1 MRFQKSFLYSWLVLF
16 IVAMSMN
23 FLTPMSVADDGAY
36 AFIKEPVGREF
47 DENRPIET
55 FADIVESMTN
65 HWNTHNGRIVSS
77 SLESLFMGIIG
88 KPAFNVFNAL
98 VFCLTVA
105 FILSLCGFDW
115 RSRWLWL
122 LFLLILALMPA
133 FGETF
138 LWVSGSFNYLWTAF
152 FVLGFLVLLRHYR
165 EDRLS
170 GKHWLLMPVAF
181 ICGWTHEIMTLPVSM
196 ALGLYMLL
204 HIRKIWGRAVLPL
217 MLGFMMGTA
226 MNVLAPATF
235 IRAGAE
241 DVADVAGGLVGK
253 VKSFVVSL
261 SRLRIAWLLIIL
273 SIISYFRRKK
283 AFCEFVRSQRWL
295 IIITLFSFLVV
306 WLSGMSNARVRFG
319 IEFFSLML
327 LMGLLRHIGI
337 EHYKQTVLS
346 VSIIGVIIFLIP
358 IFYYQ
363 KVNHDHFLFC
373 KPQLEDKEQLLILTP
388 TDSIPD
394 FWCTYLMKH
403 VDFGEDVYY
412 LAADKDK
419 TMVRY
424 MSAYYGKKGMCY
436 LPEALYKDIVEQ
448 PSKYRQFH
456 TLPYTDLYAKEVDAG
471 DTSKVAKVRFDLHP
485 AEAADVPVYL
495 RPISK
500 YISTY
505 SVLSCSPN
513 YSKVLNI
520 QNKYYLVFPLPV
532 KGMAERVDNVVLT
545 Q

>member
-1 MRFQKSFLYSWLVLF
+1 MIFRKYFIYSYLLLF
-16 IVAMSMN
+16 IVIIAMN
-23 FLTPMSVADDGAY
+23 FLTPISVADDGAY

-77 SLESLFMGIIG
+77 SLESLFVGIVG
-88 KPAFNVFNAL
+88 KPVFNVFNAL
-98 VFCLTVA
+98 IFCFTIGFFLC
-105 FILSLCGFDW
+105 LCGYDW

-165 EDRLS
+165 DDRLS

-204 HIRKIWGRAVLPL
+204 HFRKIWGRAVLPL

-235 IRAGAE
+235 VRAEAE

-261 SRLRIAWLLIIL
+261 SRLRIAWLLVLL
-273 SIISYFRRKK
+273 SAVMYFRRKK
-283 AFCEFVRSQRWL
+283 AFCEFVRCQRWL
-295 IIITLFSFLVV
+295 IVITLFSFLVV

-319 IEFFSLML
+319 TELFSLML
-327 LMGLLRHIGI
+327 LLVLLRQMGI
-337 EHYKQTVLS
+337 CRYEKNIQACS
-346 VSIIGVIIFLIP
+346 FLLCLLFLVP
-358 IFYYQ
+358 ILYYQ
-363 KVNHDHFLFC
+363 KVNHDYFQYC
-373 KPQLEDKEQLLILTP
+373 KPQLENKEQLLILTP

-394 FWCTYLMKH
+394 FWCNYLMKH

-424 MSAYYGKKGMCY
+424 MSAFYGKKGMCY
-436 LPEALYKDIVEQ
+436 LPEALYNDILAH
-448 PSKYRQFH
+448 PSNYKEFH
-456 TLPYTDLYAKEVDAG
+456 TLPGVNLYAKET
-471 DTSKVAKVRFDLHP
+471 DTTDQPANKVRFN
-485 AEAADVPVYL
+485 L
-495 RPISK
+495 RPAHATDIPLLIRPVSK

-505 SVLSCSPN
+505 TVSSCRPN
-513 YSKVLNI
+513 YSINMKLGKKN
-520 QNKYYLVFPLPV
+520 YLIVPAPI
-532 KGMAERVDNVVLT
+532 KSMAERVVRVVEY

>member
-1 MRFQKSFLYSWLVLF
+1 
-16 IVAMSMN
+16 MN
-23 FLTPMSVADDGAY
+23 CLTPMSVADDGAY

-47 DENRPIET
+47 DENRPIKT
-55 FADIVESMTN
+55 FADVVESMTN

-77 SLESLFMGIIG
+77 SLESLFVGIVG
-88 KPAFNVFNAL
+88 KSVFNVINAL
-98 VFCLTVA
+98 VFCITIA
-105 FILSLCGFDW
+105 FIMSLCSFDW

-138 LWVSGSFNYLWTAF
+138 LWVSGSLNYLWTAF
-152 FVLGFLVLLRHYR
+152 FVLGFLLLFRRYHNN
-165 EDRLS
+165 RLTR
-170 GKHWLLMPVAF
+170 KHWLLMPVAF

-204 HIRKIWGRAVLPL
+204 HIRKICGRAVLPL

-235 IRAGAE
+235 VRAGAE

-253 VKSFVVSL
+253 VKSFIVSL
-261 SRLRIAWLLIIL
+261 SRLRIAWLLVLL
-273 SIISYFRRKK
+273 SAVMYFRRK
-283 AFCEFVRSQRWL
+283 AVLFEFIRSQRWL
-295 IIITLFSFLVV
+295 ILVTLFSFFVV

-319 IEFFSLML
+319 TELFSLML
-327 LMGLLRHIGI
+327 LFVLLRQMGI
-337 EHYKQTVLS
+337 SRYEKTIQACS
-346 VSIIGVIIFLIP
+346 FLLCIVFFIP
-358 IFYYQ
+358 ILYYQ
-363 KVNHDHFLFC
+363 KVNHDHFLYC
-373 KPQLEDKEQLLILTP
+373 KPQLENKEQLLILTP
-388 TDSIPD
+388 TDSIPE
-394 FWCTYLMKH
+394 FWCSYLMKH

-436 LPEALYKDIVEQ
+436 LPEALYKDIVAQ

-456 TLPYTDLYAKEVDAG
+456 TLPYTDLYAREVDAG

-485 AEAADVPVYL
+485 AEAADVPAYL
-495 RPISK
+495 RPISR

>member
-1 MRFQKSFLYSWLVLF
+1 MSFRKYFIHSWLLLF
-16 IVAMSMN
+16 IVILAMN

-36 AFIKEPVGREF
+36 AFIKESVGREF
-47 DENRPIET
+47 DDNRPVDNLS
-55 FADIVESMTN
+55 DIVESMTN
-65 HWNTHNGRIVSS
+65 HWYTHNGRIVNH

-88 KPAFNVFNAL
+88 KPVFNVFNAL

-105 FILSLCGFDW
+105 FIMSLCGFDW

-152 FVLGFLVLLRHYR
+152 FVLGFLVLLRLFR

-170 GKHWLLMPVAF
+170 RKHWLLMPVAF

-235 IRAGAE
+235 IRAGAD

-253 VKSFVVSL
+253 VKSFIVSL
-261 SRLRIAWLLIIL
+261 SRLRIVWLLVLL
-273 SIISYFRRKK
+273 SAVMYFRRKRVL
-283 AFCEFVRSQRWL
+283 FEFVRSQRWL
-295 IIITLFSFLVV
+295 ILVTLFSFLVV

-319 IEFFSLML
+319 TELFSLML
-327 LMGLLRHIGI
+327 LFVLLRQMGI
-337 EHYKQTVLS
+337 SRYEKTIQACSFLLCIV
-346 VSIIGVIIFLIP
+346 FLIP
-358 IFYYQ
+358 ILYYQ
-363 KVNHDHFLFC
+363 KVNHDYFQYC
-373 KPQLEDKEQLLILTP
+373 KPQLENKEQLLILTP

-394 FWCTYLMKH
+394 FWCAYLMKH
-403 VDFGEDVYY
+403 VDYGEDVYY

-424 MSAYYGKKGMCY
+424 MSAFYGKKGLYY
-436 LPEALYKDIVEQ
+436 LPEALYKDIVAH

-456 TLPYTDLYAKEVDAG
+456 TLPYTNLYVKEVANEDSMT
-471 DTSKVAKVRFDLHP
+471 DVKVRFDLRP
-485 AEAADVPVYL
+485 AEPADVPFYL
-495 RPISK
+495 RPISM

-513 YSKVLNI
+513 YSKVLTI
-520 QNKYYLVFPLPV
+520 QNKQYLVVPAPI
-532 KGMAERVDNVVLT
+532 KGMAERVTSIVDL
-545 Q
+545 

>member
-1 MRFQKSFLYSWLVLF
+1 MNLRTSFCFSWLILF
-16 IVAMSMN
+16 IVVITMN
-23 FLTPMSVADDGAY
+23 YLTPISVADDGAY
-36 AFIKEPVGREF
+36 AFVKEPIGREF
-47 DENRPIET
+47 DETQPIESIS
-55 FADIVESMTN
+55 DIVVSMTN
-65 HWNTHNGRIVSS
+65 HWYTHNGRIVSS
-77 SLESLFMGIIG
+77 SLESLFIG
-88 KPAFNVFNAL
+88 VVGKLVFNVFNAL
-98 VFCLTVA
+98 IFCFTIGFFLY
-105 FILSLCGFDW
+105 LCGYDW

-122 LFLLILALMPA
+122 VFLLFIALMPA

-152 FVLGFLVLLRHYR
+152 FVLGFLVLHRRYR
-165 EDRLS
+165 DDRLS

-196 ALGLYMLL
+196 ALGLHMLL

-235 IRAGAE
+235 IRAGAD

-261 SRLRIAWLLIIL
+261 SRLRIVWLLVLL
-273 SIISYFRRKK
+273 SAVMYFRRKTVL
-283 AFCEFVRSQRWL
+283 FEFIHSQRWL
-295 IIITLFSFLVV
+295 ILVTLFSFLVV

-327 LMGLLRHIGI
+327 LMGLMRHIGI
-337 EHYKQTVLS
+337 ERYKQTVLS

-358 IFYYQ
+358 ILYYQ
-363 KVNHDHFLFC
+363 KVNHDHFLYC
-373 KPQLEDKEQLLILTP
+373 KPQLENKEQLLILTP

-394 FWCTYLMKH
+394 FWCSYLMKH

-436 LPEALYKDIVEQ
+436 LPEALYKDIVML

-471 DTSKVAKVRFDLHP
+471 DTSKVAKVRFDLRP
-485 AEAADVPVYL
+485 SEAADVPAYF

-500 YISTY
+500 FISTY

-513 YSKVLNI
+513 YSKVLTI
-520 QNKYYLVFPLPV
+520 QNKQYMVVPAPV
-532 KGMAERVDNVVLT
+532 KGMAERVTHIVE
-545 Q
+545 

>member
-1 MRFQKSFLYSWLVLF
+1 MSFRNSFLFSWLILF

-47 DENRPIET
+47 DENRPV
-55 FADIVESMTN
+55 DNLSNIVESMTN
-65 HWNTHNGRIVSS
+65 HWYTHNGRIVNH

-98 VFCLTVA
+98 VFCFTLG
-105 FILSLCGFDW
+105 FFLCLCGYDW

-122 LFLLILALMPA
+122 LMLLFSALMPA
-133 FGETF
+133 LGETT

-152 FVLGFLVLLRHYR
+152 FVLGFLVMVRHYH
-165 EDRLS
+165 DNLLS

-217 MLGFMMGTA
+217 MIGFMLGTA

-235 IRAGAE
+235 VRAGAE

-261 SRLRIAWLLIIL
+261 SRLRIAWLLVLL
-273 SIISYFRRKK
+273 SIISYFHGKK
-283 AFCEFVRSQRWL
+283 AFCEFVRCQRWL
-295 IIITLFSFLVV
+295 LLITLFSFLVV

-319 IEFFSLML
+319 TELFSLML
-327 LMGLLRHIGI
+327 LMGLFHHMGI
-337 EHYKQTVLS
+337 ERYKKSVLS
-346 VSIIGVIIFLIP
+346 VSIVGVIIFLIP
-358 IFYYQ
+358 ILYYQ
-363 KVNHDHFLFC
+363 KVNYDHFQYC
-373 KPQLEDKEQLLILTP
+373 KPQLENKEQLLILTP

-394 FWCTYLMKH
+394 FWCSYLMKH

-424 MSAYYGKKGMCY
+424 MSSYYGKKGMCY
-436 LPEALYKDIVEQ
+436 LPEALYKDIVAQ

-456 TLPYTDLYAKEVDAG
+456 TLPYTNLYVKEVANEDSMT
-471 DTSKVAKVRFDLHP
+471 DVKVRFDLRL
-485 AEAADVPVYL
+485 AEPADVPFYL
-495 RPISK
+495 RPITK

-513 YSKVLNI
+513 YSKVLTI
-520 QNKYYLVFPLPV
+520 RDKRYLVVPAPV
-532 KGMAERVDNVVLT
+532 KGMAERVEIVVLT

>member
-1 MRFQKSFLYSWLVLF
+1 MSFRNSFLFSWLILF

-47 DENRPIET
+47 DENRPV
-55 FADIVESMTN
+55 DNLSNIVESMTN
-65 HWNTHNGRIVSS
+65 HWYTHNGRIVNH

-98 VFCLTVA
+98 VFCFTLG
-105 FILSLCGFDW
+105 FFLCLCGYDW

-122 LFLLILALMPA
+122 LMLLFSALMPA
-133 FGETF
+133 FGETT

-152 FVLGFLVLLRHYR
+152 FVLGFLVMVRHYH
-165 EDRLS
+165 DNLLS

-235 IRAGAE
+235 VRAEAE

-261 SRLRIAWLLIIL
+261 SRLRIAWLLIVL
-273 SIISYFRRKK
+273 CVVSYFHRKK

-295 IIITLFSFLVV
+295 IVITLFSFLVV

-319 IEFFSLML
+319 IESFSLML
-327 LMGLLRHIGI
+327 LMGLFHHMGI
-337 EHYKQTVLS
+337 ERYKKSVLS
-346 VSIIGVIIFLIP
+346 VSIVGVIIFLIP
-358 IFYYQ
+358 ILYYQ
-363 KVNHDHFLFC
+363 KVNHDHFQYC
-373 KPQLEDKEQLLILTP
+373 KPQLKNKEQLLILTP

-436 LPEALYKDIVEQ
+436 LPEALYKDIVAQ

-456 TLPYTDLYAKEVDAG
+456 TLPYTNLYVKEVANEDSMT
-471 DTSKVAKVRFDLHP
+471 DVKVRFDLRP
-485 AEAADVPVYL
+485 AEPADVPLYL
-495 RPISK
+495 RPIAK

-513 YSKVLNI
+513 YSKVLTI
-520 QNKYYLVFPLPV
+520 QDKQYLVVPAPI
-532 KGMAERVDNVVLT
+532 KGMAERVIRIVEL
-545 Q
+545 

>member
-1 MRFQKSFLYSWLVLF
+1 MNLRTSFCFSWLILF
-16 IVAMSMN
+16 IVVITMN
-23 FLTPMSVADDGAY
+23 YLTPISVADDGAY
-36 AFIKEPVGREF
+36 AFIKEPVGHEF
-47 DENRPIET
+47 DETLPIENLS
-55 FADIVESMTN
+55 DIIVSMRN
-65 HWNTHNGRIVSS
+65 HWYSHNGRIVSS
-77 SLESLFMGIIG
+77 SLESLFIGIVG
-88 KPAFNVFNAL
+88 KPVFNVFNSL
-98 VFCLTVA
+98 IFCFTIGFFLY
-105 FILSLCGFDW
+105 LCGYNW

-122 LFLLILALMPA
+122 VFLLFLALMPA
-133 FGETF
+133 YGETF

-152 FVLGFLVLLRHYR
+152 FVLGFLLLFRHYR

-170 GKHWLLMPVAF
+170 RKHWLLMPVAF

-235 IRAGAE
+235 VRAGAD

-253 VKSFVVSL
+253 VKSFIVSL
-261 SRLRIAWLLIIL
+261 SRLRIVWLLVL
-273 SIISYFRRKK
+273 ISAVMYFRRKRVL
-283 AFCEFVRSQRWL
+283 FEFIRSQRWL
-295 IIITLFSFLVV
+295 ILVTLFSFLVV

-358 IFYYQ
+358 ILYYQ
-363 KVNHDHFLFC
+363 KVNHDHFLYC
-373 KPQLEDKEQLLILTP
+373 KPQLENKEQLLILTP
-388 TDSIPD
+388 TDSIPE

-436 LPEALYKDIVEQ
+436 LPEALYKDIVAQ

-456 TLPYTDLYAKEVDAG
+456 TLPYTNLYVKEVANEDSMT
-471 DTSKVAKVRFDLHP
+471 DVKVRFDLRP
-485 AEAADVPVYL
+485 SEATDVPFYL
-495 RPISK
+495 RPIAK
-500 YISTY
+500 NISTY

-513 YSKVLNI
+513 YSKVLTI
-520 QNKYYLVFPLPV
+520 QDKQYLVVPAPI
-532 KGMAERVDNVVLT
+532 KGMAERVTRVVEL
-545 Q
+545 

>member
-1 MRFQKSFLYSWLVLF
+1 MKKRQVSLLSWGVALIVVLV
-16 IVAMSMN
+16 MN
-23 FLTPMSVADDGAY
+23 FLTPLSIADDGAY
-36 AFIKEPVGREF
+36 AFLKEPVGREF

-55 FADIVESMTN
+55 FVDIVESMSN
-65 HWNTHNGRIVSS
+65 HWYSHNGRIVSS
-77 SLESLFMGIIG
+77 SLESLFIGIVG
-88 KPAFNVFNAL
+88 KPVFNVFNSL
-98 VFCLTVA
+98 ISCFTIGFFLY
-105 FILSLCGFDW
+105 LCGYNW

-122 LFLLILALMPA
+122 VFLLFLALMPA
-133 FGETF
+133 YGETL

-165 EDRLS
+165 DDRLT

-196 ALGLYMLL
+196 ALGIYMLL

-235 IRAGAE
+235 VRAGAE

-273 SIISYFRRKK
+273 CVVSYFHRKTV
-283 AFCEFVRSQRWL
+283 FYEFVRSQRWL
-295 IIITLFSFLVV
+295 LLITLFSFLVV

-319 IEFFSLML
+319 IELFSLML
-327 LMGLLRHIGI
+327 LMGLFHHMGI
-337 EHYKQTVLS
+337 ERYKKSVLN
-346 VSIIGVIIFLIP
+346 VSIVGVIIFLIP
-358 IFYYQ
+358 ILYYQ
-363 KVNHDHFLFC
+363 KVNHDHFQYC
-373 KPQLEDKEQLLILTP
+373 KPQLENKEQLLILTP

-394 FWCTYLMKH
+394 FWCAYLMKH
-403 VDFGEDVYY
+403 VDYGEDVYY

-424 MSAYYGKKGMCY
+424 MSAFYGKKGMYY
-436 LPEALYKDIVEQ
+436 LPEALYKDIVAH

-456 TLPYTDLYAKEVDAG
+456 TLPYTNLYVKEVANEDSMT
-471 DTSKVAKVRFDLHP
+471 DVKVRFDLRP
-485 AEAADVPVYL
+485 AEPADVPFYL

-500 YISTY
+500 YISIY
-505 SVLSCSPN
+505 SALSCSPN
-513 YSKVLNI
+513 YSKVLTI
-520 QNKYYLVFPLPV
+520 RDKRYLVVPAPI
-532 KGMAERVDNVVLT
+532 KGMAERVTRIVEL
-545 Q
+545 